1 MRLLFKPWAVKYLL
15 RLWPPYWGMGIRIQ
29 HVSEDFRQ
37 VVVTMKFAW
46 WNRNYVG
53 TQFGGSLFAMTDP
66 FYMLMLHKALEPDY
80 FVWDKAAHID
90 FMKPGKSK
98 VTARFEIND
107 AILEDIRKH
116 TAGGEKYFKDLT
128 VDIVDAAGEVV
139 AKVRR
144 TLYVRKKPHLREKK

>member
-15 RLWPPYWGMGIRIQ
+15 RLWPPYWGMGIRIE
-29 HVSEDFRQ
+29 HVSADFRQ
-37 VVVTMKFAW
+37 IVVTMKFAW

-90 FMKPGKSK
+90 FIKPGKSK
-98 VTARFEIND
+98 VTARFEIDD
-107 AILEDIRKH
+107 ALIDDIRRH
-116 TAGGEKYFKDLT
+116 TANGEKYFKELN
-128 VDIVDAAGEVV
+128 VDIVDAGGETV
-139 AKVRR
+139 AKVKR
-144 TLYVRKKPHLREKK
+144 TLYLRKKPHLR